1 MAYVVLFFKD
11 QEVGR
16 RKLDGP
22 LIIGRSPESDI
33 SIRDIL
39 LSRRHCQIEPEG
51 NQWVVSDLGSKN
63 GTRIGGQPLL
73 RQPLRDG
80 DVIRIGNSTVRFYA
94 GKFQPAANGKPRLG
108 ALQRPADPM
117 EALQNTVTAFELE
130 PRAPAR
136 NTDRLPVPKP
146 SPKEPASYVHEDVRT
161 MVKDLVS
168 SSWDSIYEHASRPD
182 PVVPRGQNG
191 QAVRRRPR
199 EPGVDLAL
207 QLRSEPA
214 GAPAAPPVPPTRPE
228 RNSLDLQPPVPRR
241 RIGGGRLRAFLRRLA
256 MIFQW
261 TALFMLAWHHG

>member
-1 MAYVVLFFKD
+1 MAYVVVYFKD

-22 LIIGRSPESDI
+22 VVIGRSPENNL

-63 GTRIGGQPLL
+63 GTRIGGLPVL
-73 RQPLRDG
+73 RQALRDG
-80 DVIRIGNSTVRFYA
+80 DVVRIGNSTIRFYA
-94 GKFQPAANGKPRLG
+94 GKFQPGANGKPRPG
-108 ALQRPADPM
+108 ALQRPADPN

-130 PRAPAR
+130 PRGPAR

-146 SPKEPASYVHEDVRT
+146 SPKEPASYVQEDVRE

-168 SSWDSIYEHASRPD
+168 SSWDSIYEHASSPD

-199 EPGVDLAL
+199 EPGVDLSW
-207 QLRSEPA
+207 QLRSETPS
-214 GAPAAPPVPPTRPE
+214 APAAPRAGQRPE
-228 RNSLDLQPPVPRR
+228 AKSLDLQPPVPATRLR
-241 RIGGGRLRAFLRRLA
+241 GGRVRALLRRLA

-261 TALFMLAWHHG
+261 TTLLMLAWHSN

>member
-22 LIIGRSPESDI
+22 LVIGRSPESDF

-39 LSRRHCQIEPEG
+39 LSRRHCRIEPDE

-63 GTRIGGQPLL
+63 GTRIGGQSIL

-94 GKFQPAANGKPRLG
+94 GKFQPAANGKPRPG
-108 ALQRPADPM
+108 ALTRPADPM

-130 PRAPAR
+130 PRGPAR

-146 SPKEPASYVHEDVRT
+146 SPKEPASYVQEDVRT

-182 PVVPRGQNG
+182 PVMPRGQTG

-207 QLRSEPA
+207 QLRSESA
-214 GAPAAPPVPPTRPE
+214 GAQSTAAPAAARPE
-228 RNSLDLQPPVPRR
+228 ARSLDLQPPVPRR
-241 RIGGGRLRAFLRRLA
+241 RINGGRIRALLRRLA

-261 TALFMLAWHHG
+261 TALLMLAWHHA